1 MSTFTKILVILLSI
15 ASVFL
20 CGTVVMYVATSANYK
35 DRADE
40 LKIASNLLRA
50 DWASAKT
57 QYDAQTQKMKELE
70 KTLNERILLLEGE
83 KSELEIELGTARR
96 ENLASRTKMDGLTA
110 VLTGIKGTIGNMEL
124 SREETR
130 KLLDRTRADS
140 IEDRQFLNETI
151 AKLLA
156 KTVQLQDLG
165 AQRKRLIE
173 EKDSLEKQLEDVA
186 IDTEIDT
193 VTPLPGKA
201 QPATESTAS
210 GSIKGL
216 IKEVKESLVTI
227 SVGSADGVKKNMTFH
242 VTRGSDFI
250 CDITI
255 TNVDTSKS
263 AGVIELIASPL
274 IQPRVGDNV
283 TTEEL

>member
-1 MSTFTKILVILLSI
+1 LSTFTKILVILLSI

>member
-40 LKIASNLLRA
+40 LTIASNLLRA

-57 QYDAQTQKMKELE
+57 RYDERTQKMKELE
-70 KTLNERILLLEGE
+70 KMLKERILLLEGD
-83 KSELEIELGTARR
+83 KSGLEIKLGTAKR
-96 ENLASRTKMDGLTA
+96 ESLTSRTKMDGLTA
-110 VLTGIKGTIGNMEL
+110 VLTGIKGTIENMEL
-124 SREETR
+124 SRKETQ

-140 IEDRQFLNETI
+140 IKDRQFLNETV

-156 KTVQLQDLG
+156 KTVQLQNLG

-201 QPATESTAS
+201 QPATASTAS

-242 VTRGSDFI
+242 VTRGSEFI
-250 CDITI
+250 CDINI
-255 TNVDTSKS
+255 TNVDTNKS
-263 AGVIELIASPL
+263 AGVLELIAS
-274 IQPRVGDNV
+274 QPKVGDNV
-283 TTEEL
+283 TTEAL